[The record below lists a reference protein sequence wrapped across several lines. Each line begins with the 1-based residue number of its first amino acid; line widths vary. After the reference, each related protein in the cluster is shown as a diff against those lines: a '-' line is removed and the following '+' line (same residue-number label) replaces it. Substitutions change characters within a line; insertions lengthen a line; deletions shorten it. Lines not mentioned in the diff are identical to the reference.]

1 MQKNACSV
9 GRSLQ
14 KQRLTVIIF
23 CLLAAFSLPIPL
35 QAGVPQQQS
44 TYPVKGLVTDAE
56 GVPPAGRDRPLRAYG
71 RGDRQRGAVLRSRLP
86 EERGRLTFSCVGYK
100 TVTVGYRAGETLR
113 VRLEEGRESLE
124 EVTVVAYG
132 EQRRGQVS
140 GSVATVDAARLQN
153 KPASNVLTLAKG
165 QMAGVYIASQSGD
178 PGGND
183 VSIIVRGAN
192 DLAIAGNRN
201 PLFVIDGV
209 IASDDAS
216 LKVGG
221 NPLTSL
227 NPGRHRDVHRIERCR
242 SGSHLRLAGC
252 QRGGDHHDEKGPL
265 QTSTPCSRPMSAT
278 PLSCSPGCRSGSAGM
293 PSGAPVWRR

>member
-9 GRSLQ
+9 SRSLR
-14 KQRLTVIIF
+14 KRRLTAIIF
-23 CLLAAFSLPIPL
+23 CLLAAFTLPVPL

-44 TYPVKGLVTDAE
+44 TYPVKGLVTDAK
-56 GVPPAGRDRPLRAYG
+56 GVPLPGVTVRYG
-71 RGDRQRGAVLRSRLP
+71 ITGGVTDNGGCFSLRLP

-113 VRLEEGRESLE
+113 VRLEESRESLE

-165 QMAGVYIASQSGD
+165 QLAGVYIASQSGD

-192 DLAIAGNRN
+192 DLAIAGNRQ
-201 PLFVIDGV
+201 PQ
-209 IASDDAS
+209 
-216 LKVGG
+216 GG
-221 NPLTSL
+221 RQPAHLAQ
-227 NPGRHRDVHRIERCR
+227 PGRH
-242 SGSHLRLAGC
+242 
-252 QRGGDHHDEKGPL
+252 
-265 QTSTPCSRPMSAT
+265 
-278 PLSCSPGCRSGSAGM
+278 
-293 PSGAPVWRR
+293 

>member
-1 MQKNACSV
+1 M
-9 GRSLQ
+9 
-14 KQRLTVIIF
+14 
-23 CLLAAFSLPIPL
+23 
-35 QAGVPQQQS
+35 
-44 TYPVKGLVTDAE
+44 VKLDV
-56 GVPPAGRDRPLRAYG
+56 YK
-71 RGDRQRGAVLRSRLP
+71 RQ
-86 EERGRLTFSCVGYK
+86 GYK

-113 VRLEEGRESLE
+113 VRLEESRESLE

-165 QMAGVYIASQSGD
+165 QLAGVYIASQSGD

-216 LKVGG
+216 LKAVSYTH
-221 NPLTSL
+221 L
-227 NPGRHRDVHRIERCR
+227 DVYKR
-242 SGSHLRLAGC
+242 
-252 QRGGDHHDEKGPL
+252 
-265 QTSTPCSRPMSAT
+265 QTHVCVYVCMYVRNA
-278 PLSCSPGCRSGSAGM
+278 
-293 PSGAPVWRR
+293 